1 MVASGIT
8 VVISSC
14 RRRRTR
20 GLDMIWKNAT
30 DKTLDVVSPPAVIVM
45 KPYGRNSKRMRY
57 PIPCRLILSYMGL
70 QDEVIVHG

>member
-30 DKTLDVVSPPAVIVM
+30 DKTLDVVSPPAAIM
-45 KPYGRNSKRMRY
+45 TKPS
-57 PIPCRLILSYMGL
+57 
-70 QDEVIVHG
+70 